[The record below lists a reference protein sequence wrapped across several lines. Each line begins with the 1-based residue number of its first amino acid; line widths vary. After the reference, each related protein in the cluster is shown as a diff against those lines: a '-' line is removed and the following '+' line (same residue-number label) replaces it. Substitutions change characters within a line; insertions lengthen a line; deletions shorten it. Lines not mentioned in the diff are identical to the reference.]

1 MFSSS
6 KENRTKKLL
15 LRGTFGV
22 VRTVSAVSRLSV
34 RRVAG
39 TGRGRD
45 WVQQRTLLELLIG
58 ISRMSRAQTGRR
70 LAGLRLDFLFD
81 VVSLCCIRPS
91 VFVILDT
98 NCLVCR
104 FCLHFMIKIK
114 PSFLLV
120 IF

>member
-6 KENRTKKLL
+6 KENWTKKLL
-15 LRGTFGV
+15 LRGTIRIFGV

-98 NCLVCR
+98 YEL
-104 FCLHFMIKIK
+104 FSL
-114 PSFLLV
+114 
-120 IF
+120 

>member
-15 LRGTFGV
+15 LRGTIRIFGV

-45 WVQQRTLLELLIG
+45 WVQQRTLLELQIG
-58 ISRMSRAQTGRR
+58 ISRMSRVQTGRR

-81 VVSLCCIRPS
+81 VVSLGTLFVR
-91 VFVILDT
+91 VFL
-98 NCLVCR
+98 
-104 FCLHFMIKIK
+104 
-114 PSFLLV
+114 
-120 IF
+120 